1 MRTLIYPI
9 ALFIFG
15 CLFGFIG
22 YFITLQYE
30 LIPGMVSWYVPHG
43 IKLVALF
50 ILPFRYWLIFLLG
63 CNTGDNTY
71 LYTVVDAATNSMV
84 TWLQDAISF
93 TLLEVVT
100 GVVISKLA
108 RYFIKGSWFQLHS
121 IMWLILLTL
130 AYRLMYLSAAAL
142 LELGFYANI
151 PSNVYIEY
159 FIAQQLSG
167 YLVGFY
173 FFTCHL
179 LWLWHSQSDETRHR
193 TSQKNVIVVV
203 SILAL
208 SILGFLHMAPHLDY
222 LLRIAL
228 FIPLIL
234 MAARFGWYGVM
245 VTSIVVKTSLLVF
258 LWQAEGALLIE
269 YQPYMLS
276 YSLVALLISAVL
288 YEKDNAQHALEK
300 QNSSLERMTERLK
313 VLGRNI
319 LNNQERERQFLSQ
332 ELHDE
337 VGQNIIALKTTIR
350 MLEVDNP
357 HPQKAID
364 TLKVRADDIYSSVYH
379 LMHWLKPVVLDD
391 FGLYNTLEGTYF
403 SEKLESVGIVYQ
415 VDRLEELALS
425 ALMETAI
432 FRIVQEAVTNT
443 IKHSNATTFR
453 LSLFQEGH
461 FVRLMLKDDGDQQ
474 HPSSASN
481 TGKFGLEGIHS
492 RIAALNGVCMISDA
506 NGFLIDVKLPN
517 DIQ

>member
-71 LYTVVDAATNSMV
+71 LYMVVDAAANSMV
-84 TWLQDAISF
+84 TLLQGAISF
-93 TLLEVVT
+93 TLLEMVT

-108 RYFIKGSWFQLHS
+108 RYFVKGSWFHLHS

-179 LWLWHSQSDETRHR
+179 LWLWHSQCDDTRHR
-193 TSQKNVIVVV
+193 TSQKNVIFVV
-203 SILAL
+203 SVLAL
-208 SILGFLHMAPHLDY
+208 W
-222 LLRIAL
+222 IAL

-245 VTSIVVKTSLLVF
+245 LTSIVVKTSLLVF

-276 YSLVALLISAVL
+276 YSLVALLIGAVL
-288 YEKDNAQHALEK
+288 YEKDNAQYALEK
-300 QNSSLERMTERLK
+300 QNSSLERMTERLQ

-319 LNNQERERQFLSQ
+319 LNNQERERQYLSQ

-350 MLEVDNP
+350 MLEVNNL

-379 LMHWLKPVVLDD
+379 LMHWLRPVVLDD
-391 FGLYNTLEGTYF
+391 FGLYNTLGGTYF
-403 SEKLESVGIVYQ
+403 REKLDSVGIVYQ

-432 FRIVQEAVTNT
+432 FRIVQEAITNT

-461 FVRLMLKDDGDQQ
+461 SVRLILKDDGDKQ
-474 HPSSASN
+474 HLSSASN
-481 TGKFGLEGIHS
+481 TGKFGLEGIHV
-492 RIAALNGVCMISDA
+492 RVAALNGFCIISDSD
-506 NGFLIDVKLPN
+506 GFLIDVQLPYEMR
-517 DIQ
+517 